1 MLKALGADI
10 GFHFQTKALFFF
22 QERAT
27 TIFNGPL
34 ALQSEVTVVLI
45 SFDGEQIY

>member
-27 TIFNGPL
+27 IFNGPL